1 MVIDPWQRGFPW
13 RQVGGQTRQV
23 ETRIGRD
30 LSNLGFPWHQHGG
43 PTRRVETR
51 IDIEVIDPGNGVFPG
66 ARWNNP
72 GSGEI
77 PVGGEG
83 KGVIQ
88 GNDSLLIIKNQHVRV
103 GGCSEEV
110 RRREE
115 GGGQEEEE
123 GNNGTDVEIMQGN
136 NGIEKVELEEV
147 NPHLRGGRVEN
158 HLGKTTPVHPTEI
171 RTSISPSSAVELN
184 TTSALANY
192 ATEAVSLTM
201 GEDYYSLL
209 GVRRDANKKEI
220 RQTYKKLAVTLHPDK
235 NQDDPDAHEKFLS
248 ITKAYE
254 TLKDDELRKK
264 YDLYGEEGAPKH
276 QSYHSWSFYQENFGI
291 YDDDPEVITLDTLD
305 FEQSVLNTDTLWF
318 INFYSPI
325 CSHCHEMAPEW
336 RKMAWELEGVIRIG
350 AVNCVDEWNLCNM
363 EHIASYPT
371 LKIYPSEG
379 LVSVGVV
386 DCIKQMALCNR
397 FGSQH
402 GTLYWEPMEQNPHGV
417 TQIITSN
424 DPKDISKEVL
434 DLLPDVNNLEEE
446 EFEDMR
452 TQLLLGS
459 STPWLILFYVGST
472 VKEDLELK
480 KLSVLL
486 FNMHVGKVNCAKLL
500 SICLD
505 LNVNRYP
512 LFAVFKQGGGYEIHH
527 GKESAHDVANFAKES
542 GAAINVR
549 ILTPK
554 EYYLARN
561 QVKSNDLWI
570 IDFFAPWCPPCLRL
584 LPELRKASRHLG
596 ANVNIGTIDCT
607 VHSELCRQ
615 LSIQSY
621 PTTILYNHTDEHL
634 FYGDHKAN
642 NIVEFVYDILNH
654 TGR

>member
-1 MVIDPWQRGFPW
+1 
-13 RQVGGQTRQV
+13 
-23 ETRIGRD
+23 
-30 LSNLGFPWHQHGG
+30 
-43 PTRRVETR
+43 
-51 IDIEVIDPGNGVFPG
+51 
-66 ARWNNP
+66 
-72 GSGEI
+72 
-77 PVGGEG
+77 
-83 KGVIQ
+83 
-88 GNDSLLIIKNQHVRV
+88 
-103 GGCSEEV
+103 
-110 RRREE
+110 
-115 GGGQEEEE
+115 
-123 GNNGTDVEIMQGN
+123 
-136 NGIEKVELEEV
+136 
-147 NPHLRGGRVEN
+147 
-158 HLGKTTPVHPTEI
+158 
-171 RTSISPSSAVELN
+171 
-184 TTSALANY
+184 
-192 ATEAVSLTM
+192 
-201 GEDYYSLL
+201 
-209 GVRRDANKKEI
+209 
-220 RQTYKKLAVTLHPDK
+220 
-235 NQDDPDAHEKFLS
+235 
-248 ITKAYE
+248 
-254 TLKDDELRKK
+254 
-264 YDLYGEEGAPKH
+264 
-276 QSYHSWSFYQENFGI
+276 
-291 YDDDPEVITLDTLD
+291 
-305 FEQSVLNTDTLWF
+305 
-318 INFYSPI
+318 
-325 CSHCHEMAPEW
+325 MAPEW
-336 RKMAWELEGVIRIG
+336 RKMAWELDGVVRIG

-371 LKIYPSEG
+371 LKIYPSGESYNGIQKAKQMVNYLMDKLEVEVTTICADDWDSLKHKPSTKHKAWLLFLCDSWEACQHDDHIKVAAILEG

-386 DCIKQMALCNR
+386 DCIKQMSLCNR

-402 GTLYWEPMEQNPHGV
+402 GTLYWEPIEQNPHGV

-424 DPKDISKEVL
+424 GPKDISKEVL
-434 DLLPDVNNLEEE
+434 YLLPDVNNLEEE

-459 STPWLILFYVGST
+459 TTPWLILFYVGST

-542 GAAINVR
+542 AAAINVR

-554 EYYLARN
+554 EYYLVRN
-561 QVKSNDLWI
+561 QVKFNHLWI

-642 NIVEFVYDILNH
+642 NIVEFVYDILNY
-654 TGR
+654 TGWTHSCKKKY

>member
-1 MVIDPWQRGFPW
+1 MTD
-13 RQVGGQTRQV
+13 
-23 ETRIGRD
+23 
-30 LSNLGFPWHQHGG
+30 
-43 PTRRVETR
+43 
-51 IDIEVIDPGNGVFPG
+51 VF
-66 ARWNNP
+66 
-72 GSGEI
+72 
-77 PVGGEG
+77 G
-83 KGVIQ
+83 KGVHQDKMVSLQNCAKIQ
-88 GNDSLLIIKNQHVRV
+88 LALEDDAENTEKQFCHFIEVGPASCREVVGVDDDFLTWFVKRV
-103 GGCSEEV
+103 
-110 RRREE
+110 
-115 GGGQEEEE
+115 
-123 GNNGTDVEIMQGN
+123 T
-136 NGIEKVELEEV
+136 GIE
-147 NPHLRGGRVEN
+147 
-158 HLGKTTPVHPTEI
+158 
-171 RTSISPSSAVELN
+171 
-184 TTSALANY
+184 
-192 ATEAVSLTM
+192 VSLTM

-305 FEQSVLNTDTLWF
+305 FEQSVLSTDTLWF

-336 RKMAWELEGVIRIG
+336 RKMAWELEGVVRIG
-350 AVNCVDEWNLCNM
+350 AVNCVDEWNLCNT

-371 LKIYPSEG
+371 LKIYPS
-379 LVSVGVV
+379 
-386 DCIKQMALCNR
+386 
-397 FGSQH
+397 
-402 GTLYWEPMEQNPHGV
+402 
-417 TQIITSN
+417 
-424 DPKDISKEVL
+424 
-434 DLLPDVNNLEEE
+434 
-446 EFEDMR
+446 DMR

-472 VKEDLELK
+472 AKEDLELK

-512 LFAVFKQGGGYEIHH
+512 LFAVFKQGGGYEMHH

-621 PTTILYNHTDEHL
+621 PTTILYNHTDEYL

>member
-1 MVIDPWQRGFPW
+1 M
-13 RQVGGQTRQV
+13 
-23 ETRIGRD
+23 
-30 LSNLGFPWHQHGG
+30 
-43 PTRRVETR
+43 
-51 IDIEVIDPGNGVFPG
+51 
-66 ARWNNP
+66 
-72 GSGEI
+72 
-77 PVGGEG
+77 
-83 KGVIQ
+83 
-88 GNDSLLIIKNQHVRV
+88 IIKLWKYFTIL
-103 GGCSEEV
+103 S
-110 RRREE
+110 
-115 GGGQEEEE
+115 
-123 GNNGTDVEIMQGN
+123 
-136 NGIEKVELEEV
+136 L
-147 NPHLRGGRVEN
+147 
-158 HLGKTTPVHPTEI
+158 
-171 RTSISPSSAVELN
+171 
-184 TTSALANY
+184 
-192 ATEAVSLTM
+192 VSLTM

-336 RKMAWELEGVIRIG
+336 RKMARELEGVVRIG

-371 LKIYPSEG
+371 LKIYPS
-379 LVSVGVV
+379 
-386 DCIKQMALCNR
+386 
-397 FGSQH
+397 
-402 GTLYWEPMEQNPHGV
+402 
-417 TQIITSN
+417 
-424 DPKDISKEVL
+424 
-434 DLLPDVNNLEEE
+434 
-446 EFEDMR
+446 DMR

-561 QVKSNDLWI
+561 QVTKHIGIITKKNIYSSFCMMLSIVSLIRYDTQAASSTNQPNQANTSLIRLIYHFVVIRLTEHDFSSMISEKPSNELWLLNY
-570 IDFFAPWCPPCLRL
+570 FAPWCYSCKALT
-584 LPELRKASRHLG
+584 PEWRHL
-596 ANVNIGTIDCT
+596 AKVI
-607 VHSELCRQ
+607 HFS
-615 LSIQSY
+615 
-621 PTTILYNHTDEHL
+621 
-634 FYGDHKAN
+634 F
-642 NIVEFVYDILNH
+642 
-654 TGR
+654 